1 MQFKRNLSF
10 CKKWA
15 SKLKVFSF
23 LIKTLLQQVCSFRIP
38 TTQLFM
44 STLKSYEDMYHSP
57 AHVTVI
63 TGRYPGSCPE
73 EYCSSFPVMVRDWV
87 RVRVSFRV
95 WGQFYLEVIVLE
107 PYRKHPNNDNKIC
120 QLPSSSC
127 SEQHFHNWFYVLIYV
142 QFKIEWILILFN
154 FNCIR
159 DLTNRL
165 RLFFILVTE
174 YASFSCQAETIK
186 LDLIWN
192 FSKYYFNSFRTAK
205 AASNGNHRPCLKSEP
220 QVECHWSLPAG

>member
-10 CKKWA
+10 WKKWA

-44 STLKSYEDMYHSP
+44 STLKSYEDIYHSP

-63 TGRYPGSCPE
+63 TGRYSGSCPE
-73 EYCSSFPVMVRDWV
+73 ENCSSFPVMVRDWV
-87 RVRVSFRV
+87 KVRISFRV
-95 WGQFYLEVIVLE
+95 WGQFSSEVIVLE

-127 SEQHFHNWFYVLIYV
+127 SEQHFHNWLYVLIYV

-159 DLTNRL
+159 DLTNRR

-192 FSKYYFNSFRTAK
+192 FSKYYFNSFGTAK
-205 AASNGNHRPCLKSEP
+205 AASNGNHRPCLKSKP
-220 QVECHWSLPAG
+220 QVKRHWNLPAG